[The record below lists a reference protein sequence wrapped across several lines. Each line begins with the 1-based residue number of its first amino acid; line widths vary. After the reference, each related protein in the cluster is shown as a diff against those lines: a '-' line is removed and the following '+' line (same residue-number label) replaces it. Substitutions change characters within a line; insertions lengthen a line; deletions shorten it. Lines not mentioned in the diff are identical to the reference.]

1 MTPEGKVKQEL
12 YRYIETLASAGVPI
26 YYEVRQAGGFNY
38 HKGIP
43 DFYIVYKGRHIE
55 IEVKK
60 PGGIQSNL
68 QIRWQDRL
76 EDLQIP
82 CYCISSVE
90 ELSRILSDLDK

>member
-1 MTPEGKVKQEL
+1 MTPEGKVKKDL
-12 YRYIETLASAGVPI
+12 YNYIEALASAGAPI

-60 PGGIQSNL
+60 PGGTQSNL
-68 QIRWQDRL
+68 QIRWQTRFT
-76 EDLQIP
+76 DLQIP
-82 CYCISSVE
+82 CYCISSVSE
-90 ELSRILSDLDK
+90 FVNIINEIDK